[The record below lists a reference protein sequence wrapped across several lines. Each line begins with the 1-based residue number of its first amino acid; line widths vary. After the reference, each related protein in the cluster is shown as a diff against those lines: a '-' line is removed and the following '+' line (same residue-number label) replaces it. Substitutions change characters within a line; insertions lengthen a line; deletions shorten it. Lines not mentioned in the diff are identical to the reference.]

1 MHQIFTLSSVSGDYL
16 SGHPEGGH
24 VAYLYHSHELADD
37 AISQMENPDEWQIKE
52 ITDLSEWI
60 EKCKTDG
67 ITHIYEC
74 KVGGMINMHQL
85 HNFEIFANNAGGKKS
100 FEE

>member
-67 ITHIYEC
+67 ITRHLR
-74 KVGGMINMHQL
+74 VQSGRHDQ
-85 HNFEIFANNAGGKKS
+85 HASAPQF
-100 FEE
+100 